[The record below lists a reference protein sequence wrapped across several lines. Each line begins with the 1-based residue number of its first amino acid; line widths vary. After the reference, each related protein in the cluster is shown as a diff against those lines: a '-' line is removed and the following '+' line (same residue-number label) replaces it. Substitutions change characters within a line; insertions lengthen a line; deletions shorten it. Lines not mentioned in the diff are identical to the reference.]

1 VMNLLMGAT
10 PLAMQICSLPY
21 SSAALVV
28 EWHIIGMFAPALI
41 AGSLV
46 HRFGPLR
53 IMIAGVGTFFL
64 CILSAVTGQTVTHF
78 WLSGTLLGIGWCFL
92 YVGATTLLTE
102 AYAPAEK
109 ARVQGMNDLLVYVIM
124 ASSSAISGAILY
136 LFGWSVLNY
145 AALPLVLCTG
155 VAILWFA
162 ASRRTRG
169 TVHAAVPSILE

>member
-1 VMNLLMGAT
+1 
-10 PLAMQICSLPY
+10 
-21 SSAALVV
+21 
-28 EWHIIGMFAPALI
+28 
-41 AGSLV
+41 
-46 HRFGPLR
+46 
-53 IMIAGVGTFFL
+53 
-64 CILSAVTGQTVTHF
+64 VTHF

-136 LFGWSVLNY
+136 RFGWSVLNY